1 MANLLSTNVS
11 GNLYVSGYTD
21 TAVNSGAFRF
31 YDGSTFRGGLG
42 LEDWAFGGS
51 AANIVMY
58 VNGDNNFFISTSGIK
73 RAQFN
78 STAAI
83 FRTYTADNGYNI
95 RITGGDQFN
104 AYYNDS
110 ATAMYINWNGG
121 TTRFGTGGI
130 RSAGDITADTNI
142 WAANGNGR
150 IALGGN
156 LHIDSYNG
164 NDIYLNYYT
173 NQPIRTYGATHV
185 NGIAYLNGYTKVSY
199 DWAGGNYGAEQL
211 TIRGTYPSIALRST
225 THDSKWLI
233 HNDNNISFYY
243 GTTVDDNSWSR
254 RFFIPT
260 DGNIWMSW
268 ADANIST
275 LLDAKQ
281 NASTAITTSNIGSQS
296 VSYASSAGNS
306 ATTSQIVFS
315 DLKTNFPSGYG
326 GGHSFGANHYS
337 MGLDSGDGGWNG
349 PHYRDLIIGYHTGVR
364 IGASYSGIRFYN
376 NSPTTDAN
384 NDGNGDVGETLLMT
398 IGGYVG
404 TANQTDVVVNNNL
417 FANVSMRSPI
427 FYDSNDTYY
436 YVDPNST
443 SRLVSTRILGEIRF
457 QNGSYYNNLEYWG
470 ARMYSQ
476 DDGNGVPLYVQ
487 VQWVDGWYN
496 ALKIA
501 SGLDDNNP
509 SLRTYRTTQLAT
521 DAGNVSIGGTASSHK
536 LHVYGTAFATSDFR
550 APIFYDSDNTTY
562 YVDPNGMSSVYGV
575 AIRGDQ
581 SSTDTSNQIFFWDG
595 GNTTTSAIGFKSNG
609 GYFTNPTGS
618 GDGYNTYFTMD
629 TPGRGW
635 VFRRGNGGSDFGAA
649 YTSGWILNNGVWQAN
664 DSMRAP
670 IFYDSA
676 DTAFYL
682 DPASTG
688 ISLNVAGSVRG
699 TYYVASNYSATG
711 YTQYK
716 GYDNNNH
723 FIVIRGSV
731 SGTTAS
737 PTITGAHQTTFV
749 EYAESNDST
758 GWFFKTAGT
767 GNYDIVGRIT
777 RSYSQFEGSLRAPI
791 FYDSDDTSYYVNP
804 NGTSR
809 LNDVN
814 APQGYVS
821 IGNPWGTANSAY
833 FPNGITTAGND
844 NWIYGHTYIG
854 NAPSNGNGHE
864 FFMNGNSHS
873 SGTVTIGGSVGIG
886 TNSPNKQLTF
896 ASVNDDAIQIRRLTT
911 SEGNTD
917 VGTGISWTWTSSGTD
932 NETWAALRVIMPG
945 SGNSHMTFSTKA
957 SGGSVSEKMRI
968 TDAGNVGIGTTNPS
982 EKLHVEGGLRV
993 SGNIINSGATYL
1005 GIIYDYDDNGY
1016 YLNPS
1021 ATSRLYHLEVWNN
1034 FDTATNDVYANMR
1047 VIRNNSYTDGMY
1059 IGYNNA
1065 GNGITRLFGGT
1076 DNAPLE
1082 KHPSYTYEPGS
1093 FRAPIFYDSADTG
1106 YYGDFAGYSRMS
1118 EIGVTNHYTYN
1129 YHEVISSRA
1138 NSTFGHV
1145 ALFRSTQSATSNY
1158 IPFSFESSHGDHSWG
1173 QVARFH
1179 IGTSNGA
1186 DRPSIQ
1192 FSTGH
1197 SNTRWNIGYCSADD
1211 NFRIVQD
1218 MGYRPDMSGNY
1229 DNWGTERFKIDTAGN
1244 VWAPASLRTSILYDA
1259 ADATYYLDPNSK
1271 SRLYTVYPRNLGG
1284 ATLNHRMT
1292 DMGVNGSGSY
1302 EEIEF
1307 IDGSVVHAHV
1317 STGTGANNGCYNW
1330 FGTEYVDVD
1339 PEKDYEFS
1347 VWVRSTGDDHV
1358 YMGWH
1363 EQDSNGATITSNP
1376 YFHSDKTN
1384 TGGTWVKLTARLKN
1398 WRTLSNQGPTEF
1410 DRWATAQSFLNNVPG
1425 AAACQDGVMHENT
1438 RFIHMRCGTCYG
1450 SVSGSKT
1457 YFYAP
1462 RIREITYDEVQ
1473 NHFVVPYY
1481 NGSSWGGKLRFG
1493 YNDWGYYGIGM
1504 YGAAGEF
1511 RMSSDIGDLNLR
1523 VDGFIQAHSDMRAPI
1538 FYDSDDTNYY
1548 CDPNS
1553 QSKFRK
1559 LWIDNGGAS
1568 GVAWS
1573 SGLNMG
1579 DGTNY
1584 WNLIQDAGIARQR
1597 NFGTGGY
1604 DWYNNT
1610 ASTQLMILSNAG
1622 NLTVSGD
1629 VTAYSD
1635 ARIKTNV
1642 QTIEN
1647 ALDKTLKLRGVTYN
1661 RTDSEDTS
1669 TKVGVIAQEILEVIP
1684 EVVKQNDEGMYSVSY
1699 GNLTAVLIEA
1709 IKEQQKQIDELKEI
1723 INGLTK

>member
-417 FANVSMRSPI
+417 FANV
-427 FYDSNDTYY
+427 
-436 YVDPNST
+436 
-443 SRLVSTRILGEIRF
+443 
-457 QNGSYYNNLEYWG
+457 
-470 ARMYSQ
+470 
-476 DDGNGVPLYVQ
+476 
-487 VQWVDGWYN
+487 
-496 ALKIA
+496 
-501 SGLDDNNP
+501 
-509 SLRTYRTTQLAT
+509 
-521 DAGNVSIGGTASSHK
+521 
-536 LHVYGTAFATSDFR
+536 
-550 APIFYDSDNTTY
+550 
-562 YVDPNGMSSVYGV
+562 
-575 AIRGDQ
+575 
-581 SSTDTSNQIFFWDG
+581 
-595 GNTTTSAIGFKSNG
+595 
-609 GYFTNPTGS
+609 
-618 GDGYNTYFTMD
+618 
-629 TPGRGW
+629 
-635 VFRRGNGGSDFGAA
+635 
-649 YTSGWILNNGVWQAN
+649 
-664 DSMRAP
+664 SMRAP

-1197 SNTRWNIGYCSADD
+1197 SNTRWNIGYCSSDD
-1211 NFRIVQD
+1211 NFRIVQN
-1218 MGYRPDMSGNY
+1218 MGYRPDMSGVY
-1229 DNWGTERFKIDTAGN
+1229 DNWGTERFMIDTAGN
-1244 VWAPASLRTSILYDA
+1244 ILASVSLKTPIIYDS
-1259 ADATYYLDPNSK
+1259 ADATYYLDPNGK

-1292 DMGVNGSGSY
+1292 DVGTNNSGNY
-1302 EEIEF
+1302 EEVEF
-1307 IDGSVVHAHV
+1307 IDGSIVQAHV
-1317 STGTGANNGCYNW
+1317 STGTGASNGCYNW
-1330 FGTEYVDVD
+1330 FNTEYVDVD
-1339 PEKDYEFS
+1339 PEKDYEYS

-1363 EQDSNGATITSNP
+1363 ESDSNGNGITSNP
-1376 YFHSDKTN
+1376 YFHSSKTN

-1398 WRTLSNQGPTEF
+1398 WRTVSTQGPTEF
-1410 DRWATAQSFLNNVPG
+1410 DRWATATSMLSSIPG
-1425 AAACQDGVMHENT
+1425 DAGCTDGVMHENT
-1438 RFIHMRCGTCYG
+1438 RNIMMRCGTCYG

-1511 RMSSDIGDLNLR
+1511 RMSSDSGDLNLR

-1538 FYDSDDTNYY
+1538 FYDSNDTNYY

-1584 WNLIQDAGIARQR
+1584 WNLIQDAGVARQR
-1597 NFGTGGY
+1597 NYGTGGY

-1635 ARIKTNV
+1635 ARVKTNV